1 MLEGHAPVGE
11 VLGEAAVLPLMRK
24 RLETVL
30 QSLDIAA
37 EVILVDDG
45 SSDESAELMR
55 EFVKA
60 DRRYKAIILSRNYG
74 HQIALT
80 AGLDHASG
88 DAVVVLD
95 ADLQDPP
102 DLIPKM
108 IEKWCSGYEVVYGVR
123 TARHGE
129 SALKKLT
136 AKLFYAVIVHLSG
149 VNIPGN
155 TGDFRLMDRKVVD
168 ALRRMPEQKRFLR
181 GMVSW
186 AGFRSCPLPFERP
199 PRAAGVTKYP
209 WRKMFEFALD
219 AIFSFSVIPLRVST
233 YLGVAATALAVF
245 LIVRALYMRFIE
257 NTTMPGFAAL
267 YVSVWLLGGLNLF
280 FMGILGEYIGR
291 IYLEVKRRPLYL
303 VQEICFDTKGDR
315 DVQPEKLDAYC
326 ARRSAS

>member
-1 MLEGHAPVGE
+1 
-11 VLGEAAVLPLMRK
+11 
-24 RLETVL
+24 VL
-30 QSLDIAA
+30 QGLDIAA

-55 EFVKA
+55 EFAKA

-80 AGLDHASG
+80 AGLDLASG

-102 DLIPKM
+102 ELIPKM
-108 IEKWCSGYEVVYGVR
+108 LANWRAGYQVVYGVR

-129 SALKKLT
+129 TALKKLT
-136 AKLFYAVIVHLSG
+136 ARLFYSLIVHLSG
-149 VNIPGN
+149 VQIPRH
-155 TGDFRLMDRKVVD
+155 TGDFRLMDRKVAD

-209 WRKMFEFALD
+209 WRKMFQFALD
-219 AIFSFSVIPLRVST
+219 AIFSFSIIPLRVST
-233 YLGVAATALAVF
+233 YLGLAATALAVF
-245 LIVRALYMRFIE
+245 LILRALYMRFIE
-257 NTTMPGFAAL
+257 NATMPGFAAL
-267 YVSVWLLGGLNLF
+267 YVAIWLLGGLNLF

-303 VQEICFDTKGDR
+303 VQEYVSNTEGER

-326 ARRSAS
+326 ARSSAS